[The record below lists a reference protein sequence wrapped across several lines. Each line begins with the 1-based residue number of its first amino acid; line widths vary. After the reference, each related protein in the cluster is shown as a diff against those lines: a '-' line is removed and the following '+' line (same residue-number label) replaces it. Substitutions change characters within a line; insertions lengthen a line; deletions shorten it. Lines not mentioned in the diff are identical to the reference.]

1 MEKKKCVLKFKQET
15 TENGNV
21 VRVANIAGTLKRLSE
36 KVFDYTN
43 AEGTVISYKLA
54 TIQFNDLAGTTF
66 TEQNVKVYEASYEQG
81 MEEGET
87 YLGRIQR
94 SKNADGSSRK
104 PWVTLYSAV
113 VCTEMSDDDFEDAEI
128 SVSDELTVE

>member
-54 TIQFNDLAGTTF
+54 TMSTTRPTIGGKKQRENNNEND
-66 TEQNVKVYEASYEQG
+66 
-81 MEEGET
+81 EEC
-87 YLGRIQR
+87 R
-94 SKNADGSSRK
+94 
-104 PWVTLYSAV
+104 
-113 VCTEMSDDDFEDAEI
+113 C
-128 SVSDELTVE
+128 